1 MKKLALLTHFRLS
14 ALVMAVVSM
23 LFGSCAVEDGDYFT
37 TVDQLGGLLPQ
48 YGMGEYRPCVLM
60 MPNGDSY
67 ELPLQDIRLNF
78 GVDSVTHVVTGD
90 AIITASF
97 RHGILLPP
105 STSWQLVL
113 DVPTFEA
120 SLGVP
125 GKEQLIRQS
134 SIYNE
139 AQHFGYTLL
148 HNGGGVYARSI
159 DGDKV
164 DLYLDLLTYI
174 ATDNTHIPSGE
185 YHLYGDIVFNIPVEA
200 TE

>member
-1 MKKLALLTHFRLS
+1 MKKLALLTHFRPS
-14 ALVMAVVSM
+14 ALMMALVSM
-23 LFGSCAVEDGDYFT
+23 LLGSCAVEDGDYYT
-37 TVDQLGGLLPQ
+37 AIEQPDGLLPQ

-67 ELPLQDIRLNF
+67 ELPLQDIRLDF
-78 GVDSVTHVVTGD
+78 GVDSVTHVVTGE
-90 AIITASF
+90 AIITATF
-97 RHGILLPP
+97 RQGVPLPP

-113 DVPTFEA
+113 DARTFEA

-185 YHLYGDIVFNIPVEA
+185 YHLYGDIVFNIPVEE